1 MVTARRGSGV
11 AALLAVIAGL
21 ILTVAVGAG
30 APEAHAQDGADAST
44 SEQAPSDD
52 AAPAGDGEDDAAPAA
67 EDGGDD
73 PGAVEKGID
82 IASDVAC
89 KGVGAVAPVP
99 GMDQMCQGASE
110 LSEQAAG
117 VDGGTGVESSVSGG
131 NLAESAVD
139 GVAEGAFG
147 KIVESA
153 LSGMST
159 AFVWAIT
166 FWTKIPTDAFN
177 SATLA
182 EKITTHIS
190 DLMWFAL
197 VASIAVSAVRLASER
212 SQGHG
217 GEELFQMHL
226 RVVVTN
232 SALAAFVATA
242 ARAGDEFSKW
252 VIAESAGPDGPAAV
266 KELIA
271 AGALSKEAG
280 MLVLLI
286 GIFGILGGLFQ
297 VVFVIIRE
305 VMLLFATATLPIA
318 AAASGMQAGT
328 SSYDRL
334 MKWTL
339 AFLLYKPV
347 GSLLYAIAFWAGN
360 DAEDSMQV
368 FLSIIALVLVALVL
382 PALLKLVAP
391 AAAAVGS
398 GMSALAAGGMVAG
411 AAVQAGAAA
420 ATAGGSA
427 AASGAGTAAGGVGAG
442 AVNSGG
448 FGQQAQHAPAAPGQ
462 GPSPGG
468 GDNTKLPSSGPGGA
482 GQGNSGGGAGNPSS
496 GPGGAGG
503 SGGGQGDSGG
513 AAAPSGGPGGS
524 DGSGGSG
531 GSGAGRQISGGGG
544 ELVPAVQGDTAEAVV
559 DRTASLDAVVEAPG
573 AIEQ

>member
-1 MVTARRGSGV
+1 VVTARRTSGV
-11 AALLAVIAGL
+11 AALVALIAGL
-21 ILTVAVGAG
+21 IAAFAIGVG

-52 AAPAGDGEDDAAPAA
+52 AAAQDAGEDGAEPPA

-73 PGAVEKGID
+73 PGAAEKGVD

-89 KGVGAVAPVP
+89 KGADAVVPVP
-99 GMDQMCQGASE
+99 GMGDVCQAASE
-110 LSEQAAG
+110 LSEQAVG
-117 VDGGTGVESSVSGG
+117 VDGGTGTESAVSGG
-131 NLAESAVD
+131 NLAGAAVD

-153 LSGMST
+153 VSGMAT

-177 SATLA
+177 SAAMA
-182 EKITTHIS
+182 EKVTAHVS

-197 VASIAVSAVRLASER
+197 VASISVSAVRLASER

-226 RVVVTN
+226 RVVVMN
-232 SALAAFVATA
+232 STLAAMIATA
-242 ARAGDEFSKW
+242 AKAGDEFSKW

-266 KELIA
+266 KELIV
-271 AGALSKEAG
+271 AGALNEEAG
-280 MLVLLI
+280 LLVLII
-286 GIFGILGGLFQ
+286 GLFGILGGLFQ

-334 MKWTL
+334 MKWTI

-360 DAEDSMQV
+360 DPEDSMQV

-427 AASGAGTAAGGVGAG
+427 AGAGAGTAASGVGGG
-442 AVNSGG
+442 AVSGGG

-468 GDNTKLPSSGPGGA
+468 GENAKLPSSGP
-482 GQGNSGGGAGNPSS
+482 QGAGNGGGPTAGRAGTPSA
-496 GPGGAGG
+496 GPQGAG
-503 SGGGQGDSGG
+503 SGGGPGVDQVGS
-513 AAAPSGGPGGS
+513 PSGGPSGS
-524 DGSGGSG
+524 DGSGKS
-531 GSGAGRQISGGGG
+531 RPISLGGGG
-544 ELVPAVQGDTAEAVV
+544 DLAPAVQGDTAEAVN
-559 DRTASLDAVVEAPG
+559 DRAASLDAVTEAPG

>member
-1 MVTARRGSGV
+1 MVTARRTSGV
-11 AALLAVIAGL
+11 AALVALIAGL
-21 ILTVAVGAG
+21 IAAFAIGVG

-44 SEQAPSDD
+44 SEQAPNDD
-52 AAPAGDGEDDAAPAA
+52 AASPAADGEDGAEPPA
-67 EDGGDD
+67 EDGGDE
-73 PGAVEKGID
+73 PGLVEKGVD
-82 IASDVAC
+82 IASDVGC
-89 KGVGAVAPVP
+89 KAAGGLVP
-99 GMDQMCQGASE
+99 GADMACQGASE
-110 LSEQAAG
+110 LSEQALG
-117 VDGGTGVESSVSGG
+117 VDAGTGTESAVSGG
-131 NLAESAVD
+131 NLAGAAVD

-177 SATLA
+177 SASLA

-334 MKWTL
+334 MKWTI

-347 GSLLYAIAFWAGN
+347 GSLLYGIAFWAGN
-360 DAEDSMQV
+360 DAEDAMQV

-411 AAVQAGAAA
+411 AAVQVGAAA

-427 AASGAGTAAGGVGAG
+427 AGAGAGTAAGGVGGG
-442 AVNSGG
+442 AVNAGG
-448 FGQQAQHAPAAPGQ
+448 FGAQAQHAPAAPGQ

-468 GDNTKLPSSGPGGA
+468 GENAKLPSSGPQGAGNGGGSTVDRAGSPSSGPQGA
-482 GQGNSGGGAGNPSS
+482 GQG
-496 GPGGAGG
+496 G
-503 SGGGQGDSGG
+503 STVEQVGS
-513 AAAPSGGPGGS
+513 PSGGPSGS
-524 DGSGGSG
+524 DGSG

-544 ELVPAVQGDTAEAVV
+544 ELVPAVQGDTAEAVN
-559 DRTASLDAVVEAPG
+559 DRAASLDAVVEAPG

>member
-1 MVTARRGSGV
+1 MVTARRASGV
-11 AALLAVIAGL
+11 AALVALIAGL
-21 ILTVAVGAG
+21 IASMAIGVGS
-30 APEAHAQDGADAST
+30 PEAHAQDGADAST

-67 EDGGDD
+67 EDGGDE
-73 PGAVEKGID
+73 PGAAEKGVD
-82 IASDVAC
+82 IASDAGC
-89 KGVGAVAPVP
+89 KAVGGLVP
-99 GMDQMCQGASE
+99 GADMACQAGSE
-110 LSEQAAG
+110 LTEQALG
-117 VDGGTGVESSVSGG
+117 VDAGTGTESAVSGG

-266 KELIA
+266 KELCA
-271 AGALSKEAG
+271 AGALSEEAG

-334 MKWTL
+334 IKWTI

-347 GSLLYAIAFWAGN
+347 GSLLYGIAFWAGN

-427 AASGAGTAAGGVGAG
+427 AASGASGAGTAAGGVGAG

-462 GPSPGG
+462 GPSSGG

-482 GQGNSGGGAGNPSS
+482 GQGNSSGGAGNPSS

-503 SGGGQGDSGG
+503 GQGESGGG

-531 GSGAGRQISGGGG
+531 SGSGRPMSGGGQG
-544 ELVPAVQGDTAEAVV
+544 DLVPAVQGDRTDAVV
-559 DRTASLDAVVEAPG
+559 DRAASLDAVAEAPG